1 MAPITDEH
9 ETSYTVPAQIERRRS
24 NFRPGVLGAVALIFE
39 PKNDCC
45 NQEFGRKSGLLD
57 KVPL

>member
-1 MAPITDEH
+1 MT
-9 ETSYTVPAQIERRRS
+9 QIERRRS
-24 NFRPGVLGAVALIFE
+24 IFRPEVFGAIAFKFE

-45 NQEFGRKSGLLD
+45 NQEFGTKSGPFD